1 MRFQDGCKENLSS
14 NQLTVVIVEK
24 ILEEKEPEVFAIAE
38 ITEEQ
43 VELEKG
49 YYCCVYA
56 MLRFKNEVGVD
67 SREEQ
72 VDMEDDPN
80 ENEMD
85 GVNLDNERERHW
97 RMVFDD
103 NDEGVD
109 DAKALLH
116 AKRSDVY
123 VNERKNIVKG
133 GYSVEFVGHDGKKVL

>member
-24 ILEEKEPEVFAIAE
+24 ILEEKEPGVFAIAE

-49 YYCCVYA
+49 YYRCVYA